1 MKEKCRGSWQ
11 TPHWLEGKEN
21 IYGPE
26 DNQSVPARPS
36 DKYEPEKMESE
47 EGNSV
52 GSGLFEYAAEGSIW
66 ALGLNFF

>member
-1 MKEKCRGSWQ
+1 VRGA
-11 TPHWLEGKEN
+11 TLGGKQN

-26 DNQSVPARPS
+26 VNQSVPARPS

-52 GSGLFEYAAEGSIW
+52 GSELF
-66 ALGLNFF
+66 